1 MRPYNSVSS
10 LLLNTV
16 LTGAALIAVAGCS
29 LPSPQKRDLDQEG
42 STFFIDSVVP
52 SFTETKTA
60 GTFKLPSAR
69 TLSVKACLKTN
80 SQSKSILHHSFSI
93 QGEDFQTQE
102 LITDT
107 RGCLTWSE
115 NLEFNSLAKPQILTV
130 ERRILS
136 RGIEKGS
143 RTTIFYINPW
153 SEKVYSQK
161 DSTVRAAAP
170 ANQTK
175 KLLKG
180 EGSHQRALW
189 FENVNATLEEREF
202 KNEGILFNL
211 EVRGTPMIETDNDEE
226 QVVLRPLSFGKFKVT
241 ATLFYWDLDDA
252 KQKRHLIT
260 KTEPLLVEGLINGNL
275 NVQTQFTRTRLC
287 SNGKVSLGIHIEPI
301 DAPPGM
307 TGFQGV
313 YSVGDC
319 DGAKGNLWMRPRT
332 EFFDKYKT
340 DRTYSVTSFIQE
352 NPGTT
357 ENSNSNTTGAK
368 IEVRKLSFQTVSFD
382 EPRGT
387 LRRKNLNIQACLRS
401 GLDRRGIRWNKFEI
415 TKLNGESVTVKSDDE
430 GCLNWDDSVSFDLTG
445 QECWLSKSV
454 RIQNK
459 PFGVN
464 ESIGVHYNPWSQD
477 GAFRDARFIAKDS
490 TELKCATGKSSLIV
504 TRYDFDKLNFSYA
517 IDDLLNLEVRKH
529 GPLKISL
536 RMRRPSLSDP
546 SGFVEE
552 SAPPGWYLVRWA
564 VVDSFATNYDN
575 LKDQV
580 YSVHEAILPVNG
592 NSVIQEDVTLATK
605 NIRAMGN
612 TNQFLIEVLP
622 LKPDAMTELKKNPN
636 LKKSS
641 LVDASS
647 NLQIATY
654 RAPLMM
660 ANNMEGGNFIKL
672 STAAQG
678 SQLESIIQKYHVEE
692 AAKQKA
698 LKDQATPQSF
708 AKSQGLIHVPLTT
721 PAQTQGLTA
730 ALTEPL
736 IFKDINIKPS
746 ARRTFQLSDLKEII
760 NQGFTEKASNAL
772 CSYWFGDFWQ
782 RSIPGYQHGIGANS
796 QLSQAQN
803 NLVTMECSRR
813 VRQNPHLV
821 FDLEKKIF
829 PKNPKLSSQK
839 AKGFFRDYSVSH
851 SWGISRS
858 LSDTFTKSWAWDVSA
873 GIKLPEIPGLS
884 FFSASTGVR
893 YGVSKTNS
901 DSVSKGTGTNY
912 NSGITLTVETLETEI
927 VAEDY
932 EQCAVLRLNPNIFI
946 TQTNSTLFGLID
958 TKGHNPFVMAF
969 HPRLKAQERAHFAKS
984 GLLICDGTTRGER
997 FSSKETYYV
1006 LNQKMPNGQALDTTS
1021 EDSRPFYINLRGEQ
1035 DLVRFLSFLHNSAEA
1050 PTSFEPEFHHSLLL
1064 KEPAT
1069 SAFLRGSP
1077 VEPGIMSRS
1086 YLSRK

>member
-1 MRPYNSVSS
+1 MV
-10 LLLNTV
+10 
-16 LTGAALIAVAGCS
+16 GAALIAFAGCS
-29 LPSPQKRDLDQEG
+29 LPTPQKRDLDQEG
-42 STFFIDSVVP
+42 STFFIDSVSP

-60 GTFKLPSAR
+60 GAFKLPTAR

-80 SQSKSILHHSFSI
+80 SQSKSILHHKFSI
-93 QGEDFQTQE
+93 QGEDVQTQDVT
-102 LITDT
+102 TDT

-115 NLEFNSLAKPQILTV
+115 NLEFNSLAKPQILTL
-130 ERRILS
+130 ERQIHS
-136 RGIEKGS
+136 RGTEKGS
-143 RTTIFYINPW
+143 RTATFYVNPW

-161 DSTVRAAAP
+161 DSSVRTAAP
-170 ANQTK
+170 TSQTK
-175 KLLKG
+175 TLLKG
-180 EGSHQRALW
+180 ETSAKKALW
-189 FENVNATLEEREF
+189 LENVNATLEEREF

-211 EVRGTPMIETDNDEE
+211 EVRGTPMIETDNDQD

-260 KTEPLLVEGLINGNL
+260 KTEPILVEGLINGNL
-275 NVQTQFTRTRLC
+275 NVQTEFTRARLC
-287 SNGKVSLGIHIEPI
+287 TNGKVSMGIQIEPV
-301 DAPPGM
+301 DAPIGLM
-307 TGFQGV
+307 GFQGV

-340 DRTYSVTSFIQE
+340 DRGYSVTSFIQE
-352 NPGTT
+352 NPGTS
-357 ENSNSNTTGAK
+357 ENENGNTTGAK

-387 LRRKNLNIQACLRS
+387 LRKKNLNIQACLRS
-401 GLDRRGIRWNKFEI
+401 GLDRRGIRWNQFEI
-415 TKLNGESVTVKSDDE
+415 TKLSGQTITVKSDDE

-454 RIQNK
+454 QIQNTQ
-459 PFGVN
+459 FGVN
-464 ESIGVHYNPWSQD
+464 ENIKVHYNPWAQD

-490 TELKCATGKSSLIV
+490 AALKCATGKSSLIV

-536 RMRRPSLSDP
+536 RMQRPSLSDP
-546 SGFVEE
+546 SGFAEE

-564 VVDSFATNYDN
+564 VVDSFATNFDD

-580 YSVHEAILPVNG
+580 YSAHETILPVNG

-622 LKPDAMTELKKNPN
+622 LKPDAMAELKKNPN
-636 LKKSS
+636 LSKSS
-641 LVDASS
+641 LVDLNS

-672 STAAQG
+672 AVSTQG
-678 SQLESIIQKYHVEE
+678 SRLESLIQKYHLDE
-692 AAKQKA
+692 AAKQKV
-698 LKDQATPQSF
+698 LKEQATPQNF
-708 AKSQGLIHVPLTT
+708 AKSQGLIHVSLTNST
-721 PAQTQGLTA
+721 QAQGLAA

-736 IFKDINIKPS
+736 IFKNLSLRPS
-746 ARRTFQLSDLKEII
+746 DRRTFQLSDLKQII
-760 NQGFTEKASNAL
+760 NQGFTTKASIAL

-782 RSIPGYQHGIGANS
+782 RSIPGYEHGIGANS
-796 QLSQAQN
+796 QLSQTQN
-803 NLVTMECSRR
+803 NLAMMECSRR
-813 VRQNPHLV
+813 VRQNPQLV
-821 FDLEKKIF
+821 FDLEKKVF
-829 PKNPKLSSQK
+829 PKNPRLSSQK
-839 AKGFFRDYSVSH
+839 VKGFFRDYSISH

-858 LSDTFTKSWAWDVSA
+858 MSDTFTKSWAWDVSA

-912 NSGITLTVETLETEI
+912 NSGVTLTVETLETEI
-927 VAEDY
+927 VADDSEH
-932 EQCAVLRLNPNIFI
+932 CAVLRLNPNIFV
-946 TQTNSTLFGLID
+946 TQKNSPLFGLIE
-958 TKGHNPFVMAF
+958 TTSHNPFVMAF
-969 HPRLKAQERAHFAKS
+969 HPRLKAQDRAHFAKA
-984 GLLICDGTTRGER
+984 GLLICDGTTRGEK
-997 FSSKETYYV
+997 FSTKETYYV
-1006 LNQKMPNGQALDTTS
+1006 LNQKMPSGQALDTTS
-1021 EDSRPFYINLRGEQ
+1021 EDSRPFYTSLRGEQ
-1035 DLVRFLSFLHNSAEA
+1035 DLVRFLSFLHNTAEA

-1069 SAFLRGSP
+1069 SAFLHGSP
-1077 VEPGIMSRS
+1077 AEPGI
-1086 YLSRK
+1086 LSRRYFY